1 MYLELFFITLSC
13 GILLH
18 SIHISLQ
25 YSSSNDLYPF
35 YYFLLTQY
43 FLYCM
48 FVYFFSSVQFSCSLV
63 SESLQPHGLQH
74 MRLPCPSPSPGAR
87 LNSCP
92 LSWWCHPTT
101 SSFVI
106 PFSSYLQSFPASGSF
121 LMSWL
126 FTSGGQSI
134 RASASASFLSMNIQ
148 DWFSLGLTA
157 LISLQ

>member
-74 MRLPCPSPSPGAR
+74 TRLPCPSQHLEIVQTPVHWVGDAIQPSDPLSSPSPPAF
-87 LNSCP
+87 N
-92 LSWWCHPTT
+92 LSQHQSPFQYV
-101 SSFVI
+101 SSSHQVAKI
-106 PFSSYLQSFPASGSF
+106 LELQLQQQSFQWIF
-121 LMSWL
+121 WTD
-126 FTSGGQSI
+126 F
-134 RASASASFLSMNIQ
+134 F
-148 DWFSLGLTA
+148 
-157 LISLQ
+157 